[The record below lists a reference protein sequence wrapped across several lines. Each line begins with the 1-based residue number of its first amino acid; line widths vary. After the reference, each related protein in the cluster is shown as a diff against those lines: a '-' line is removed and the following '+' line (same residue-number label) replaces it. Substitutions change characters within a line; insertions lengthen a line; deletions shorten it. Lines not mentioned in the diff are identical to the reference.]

1 MKTKFR
7 LHIYAGVLATCLS
20 ILFLTGC
27 NTTPPNNGDLTENT
41 TPQSTQE
48 KSEEELTTYYNTFE
62 NFESTFTLVREKTD
76 NYTILYSDKH
86 AGDFYAIYD
95 NYGNLLDKGYH
106 GYRGAFAITEN
117 QNIITLKYGF
127 GGTNTHP
134 VYRLYDAKNG
144 IASRYFD
151 GPVAVAGSLVAY
163 FDVTNEN
170 ATLIVQDAFDATLF
184 RKEFSGEFDDNIL
197 LKIQE
202 ITFTDNETSVTVKHC
217 ETDNESHIIEET
229 FPLN

>member
-1 MKTKFR
+1 MKTKIR
-7 LHIYAGVLATCLS
+7 LRIYAGVLVACLTVLS
-20 ILFLTGC
+20 LTGC
-27 NTTPPNNGDLTENT
+27 TTAPTNNDDFDKNAAS
-41 TPQSTQE
+41 QSTQE
-48 KSEEELTTYYNTFE
+48 KSEEELTTYYDTFE

-106 GYRGAFAITEN
+106 GYRGSFEITEN
-117 QNIITLKYGF
+117 QDIITLKYGF

-134 VYRLYDAKNG
+134 TYRLYDAKKG

-151 GPVAVAGSLVAY
+151 GPVAVAGSRIAY

-202 ITFTDNETSVTVKHC
+202 IIFTDNETSVTVKHC